1 MGALTPPAAITGG
14 PAAAEGKCLLIR
26 RIAASEL
33 FTKAPRLRDF
43 FLYAAECTLEN
54 RLADVREQVI
64 AERVFKRSFDLNGG
78 QDSIVRAEARNLRKR
93 LETYFETEGKDEP
106 VIVTMPKGGYA
117 LAFQARE
124 VNTEAAPKN
133 EAVMAP
139 PTESAVRNPEP
150 IPTIPLKAIPA
161 NTSDPRLR
169 LYRNALVVLGA
180 FGVVMMA
187 FAFYWRSAETRLA
200 HELHIEPPML
210 PFSALFNN
218 DTESIIVTSDTG
230 LMQISSLAHRRISL
244 DEYIARSYPTIP
256 NIEPPWLV
264 TNWNIWEFTD
274 GREMTLASDIL
285 RSNAQFSQRISMLS
299 GHKVQLHDFKDKSAV
314 LIGSP
319 VSNPWAQLYEE
330 RLNFR
335 CKFGTNDR
343 ILFEERLASGALR
356 QYPND
361 DDIRHN
367 RTYARIAF
375 LPRTSDAAPT
385 LLLAGTTAQSTEA
398 AGELVLNRERMARTL
413 RSIGIDP
420 SGPPRFFEVL
430 IRSND
435 FVGGAIL
442 PEVVAWRVKP
452 APEA

>member
-1 MGALTPPAAITGG
+1 VLTPPTAVKGG
-14 PAAAEGKCLLIR
+14 PAAALDKHLLIR

-43 FLYAAECTLEN
+43 LLYAAECTLEN

-64 AERVFKRSFDLNGG
+64 AERVFKRSFDVHGG

-93 LETYFETEGKDEP
+93 LETYFETDGKDEP
-106 VIVTMPKGGYA
+106 VIVSMPKGGYA

-124 VNTEAAPKN
+124 VSAKATLKEAAVTAISA
-133 EAVMAP
+133 EVSVAHAP
-139 PTESAVRNPEP
+139 VIG
-150 IPTIPLKAIPA
+150 IPDTTDRRI
-161 NTSDPRLR
+161 R
-169 LYRNALVVLGA
+169 LYRNALVALGA
-180 FGVVMMA
+180 FAVIMMA
-187 FAFYWRSAETRLA
+187 LAFYWHSAETRLA
-200 HELHIEPPML
+200 GALHIEPPML

-218 DTESIIVTSDTG
+218 GTESIIVTSDTG

-244 DEYIARSYPTIP
+244 DEYIARSYPNIP
-256 NIEPPWLV
+256 NIQPPWLI

-274 GREMTLASDIL
+274 GREMTLASEIL
-285 RSNAQFSQRISMLS
+285 RSNAQFAQQISMLS
-299 GHKVQLHDFKDKSAV
+299 GHKVQLNDFKDKSAI

-330 RLNFR
+330 KLNFR
-335 CKFGTNDR
+335 CELGANDR
-343 ILFEERLASGALR
+343 ILFKEQLASGAIR

-375 LPRTSDAAPT
+375 LPRTSDASPA

-398 AGELVLNRERMARTL
+398 AGELVLNRERMAQTL

-420 SGPPRFFEVL
+420 TGPPHFFEIL

-442 PEVVAWRVKP
+442 PEVVAWRIKP

>member
-1 MGALTPPAAITGG
+1 LTPPAAIKGG
-14 PAAAEGKCLLIR
+14 PAAAEDKHLLIR

-43 FLYAAECTLEN
+43 LVYAAECTLEN

-93 LETYFETEGKDEP
+93 LDTYFETEGKDEP

-117 LAFQARE
+117 LAFQPRE
-124 VNTEAAPKN
+124 GNAEAGPKG
-133 EAVMAP
+133 EAVAMPAA
-139 PTESAVRNPEP
+139 EVAIRNQVP
-150 IPTIPLKAIPA
+150 IPAIPLKASPSGA
-161 NTSDPRLR
+161 PDPRIR
-169 LYRNALVVLGA
+169 LYRYALVALCTFA
-180 FGVVMMA
+180 VVMMA
-187 FAFYWRSAETRLA
+187 LAFHWRSVEARLTG
-200 HELHIEPPML
+200 ELHIEPPML

-218 DTESIIVTSDTG
+218 DTQSIIVTSDTG

-244 DEYIARSYPTIP
+244 DEYIARSYPAIP
-256 NIEPPWLV
+256 NIEPPWLI

-274 GREMTLASDIL
+274 SREMTLASQIF
-285 RSNAQFSQRISMLS
+285 RSNALFSQRISLLS
-299 GHKVQLHDFKDKSAV
+299 GHKVQLHDFKDKSAI

-330 RLNFR
+330 KLNFH
-335 CKFGTNDR
+335 CELSANDR
-343 ILFEERLASGALR
+343 IVFKEQLPSGAIR
-356 QYPND
+356 QYPNE

-375 LPRTSDAAPT
+375 LPRTSDASPV

-398 AGELVLNRERMARTL
+398 AGELVLDRGRMSETL

-420 SGPPRFFEVL
+420 SGPPRFFEIL

>member
-1 MGALTPPAAITGG
+1 MGVLTPPTAVKGG
-14 PAAAEGKCLLIR
+14 PAAALDKHLLIR

-43 FLYAAECTLEN
+43 LLYAAECTLEN

-64 AERVFKRSFDLNGG
+64 AERVFKRSFDVHGG

-93 LETYFETEGKDEP
+93 LETYFETDGKDEP
-106 VIVTMPKGGYA
+106 VIVSMPKGGYA
-117 LAFQARE
+117 LAFQTRE
-124 VNTEAAPKN
+124 LNAETRLKEEPVSAISTEVSVNHAPIIAVPSKPASDAAL
-133 EAVMAP
+133 ERR
-139 PTESAVRNPEP
+139 VRV
-150 IPTIPLKAIPA
+150 
-161 NTSDPRLR
+161 
-169 LYRNALVVLGA
+169 YRNALIAVGA
-180 FGVVMMA
+180 FAVAMMA
-187 FAFYWRSAETRLA
+187 LAFYWRSAETHLTG
-200 HELHIEPPML
+200 ELHIEPPML

-218 DTESIIVTSDTG
+218 STDSIIVTSDTG
-230 LMQISSLAHRRISL
+230 LMQISSLAHRSISL
-244 DEYIARSYPTIP
+244 DEYMARSYPNIP
-256 NIEPPWLV
+256 NIQPPWLI

-274 GREMTLASDIL
+274 GREMTLAGEIL
-285 RSNAQFSQRISMLS
+285 RSNAQFAQRISMLS
-299 GHKVQLHDFKDKSAV
+299 GHKVQLNDFKDKSAI

-330 RLNFR
+330 KLNFH
-335 CKFGTNDR
+335 CELGANDR
-343 ILFEERLASGALR
+343 ILFKEQIASGAIR

-375 LPRTSDAAPT
+375 LPRTSDASPA
-385 LLLAGTTAQSTEA
+385 LLLAGATAQSTEA
-398 AGELVLNRERMARTL
+398 AGELVLNRERMAQTL

-420 SGPPRFFEVL
+420 TGPPHFFEIL

-442 PEVVAWRVKP
+442 PEVVAWRIKP

>member
-1 MGALTPPAAITGG
+1 MGALTPPAAIKGG
-14 PAAAEGKCLLIR
+14 PAAAEERYLLIR
-26 RIAASEL
+26 RVAASEL

-43 FLYAAECTLEN
+43 LLYAAECTLEN

-64 AERVFKRSFDLNGG
+64 AERVFKRSFDLHGG

-106 VIVTMPKGGYA
+106 VVVTMPKGGYA
-117 LAFQARE
+117 LAFQTRE
-124 VNTEAAPKN
+124 RNAETSSKNGAAS
-133 EAVMAP
+133 
-139 PTESAVRNPEP
+139 T
-150 IPTIPLKAIPA
+150 
-161 NTSDPRLR
+161 TSDEVSHTPVVTVPSKPVLPDAPDRRMR
-169 LYRNALVVLGA
+169 LYRHAILVLGV

-187 FAFYWRSAETRLA
+187 LAFYWRSAETRLA
-200 HELHIEPPML
+200 GELHIEPPML
-210 PFSALFNN
+210 PFSALFSNQ
-218 DTESIIVTSDTG
+218 TESIIVTSDTG

-244 DEYIARSYPTIP
+244 DEYIARSYPSIP
-256 NIEPPWLV
+256 NIEPPWLIA
-264 TNWNIWEFTD
+264 NWNIWEFTD
-274 GREMTLASDIL
+274 GREMTLASEIL
-285 RSNAQFSQRISMLS
+285 RSNAQFSQRISLLS

-330 RLNFR
+330 KLNFH
-335 CKFGTNDR
+335 CELGTNDR
-343 ILFEERLASGALR
+343 ILFKERLASGAIR
-356 QYPND
+356 QYPNE
-361 DDIRHN
+361 DDIRHS

-375 LPRTSDAAPT
+375 LPRTSDASPA

-398 AGELVLNRERMARTL
+398 AGELVLNRERMAQTL

-420 SGPPRFFEVL
+420 SGPPHFFEIL

>member
-1 MGALTPPAAITGG
+1 LTPPSAIKSG
-14 PAAAEGKCLLIR
+14 PAAAEDKDLLIR

-54 RLADVREQVI
+54 RLADVREPVI

-93 LETYFETEGKDEP
+93 LDTYFETEGKDEP

-117 LAFQARE
+117 LAFHTRE
-124 VNTEAAPKN
+124 VNAQASTKTEMVAAP
-133 EAVMAP
+133 AVAEVIRNGAAAP
-139 PTESAVRNPEP
+139 A
-150 IPTIPLKAIPA
+150 IPLNAVPA
-161 NTSDPRLR
+161 SGADLRLR
-169 LYRNALVVLGA
+169 LYRYGLLALGA
-180 FGVVMMA
+180 FAVVMMA
-187 FAFYWRSAETRLA
+187 LAFYWRSAETRLA
-200 HELHIEPPML
+200 GELHIQPPSL

-218 DTESIIVTSDTG
+218 DTESMIVTSDTG

-244 DEYIARSYPTIP
+244 DEYIARSYPNIP
-256 NIEPPWLV
+256 NIEPPWLI

-274 GREMTLASDIL
+274 SREMTLASEIL
-285 RSNAQFSQRISMLS
+285 RSNAQFSQRISLLS
-299 GHKVQLHDFKDKSAV
+299 GHKVQLHDFKDKSAI

-330 RLNFR
+330 KLNFR
-335 CKFGTNDR
+335 CELGRNDR
-343 ILFEERLASGALR
+343 IIFNEQLASGAIR
-356 QYPND
+356 QYPNE

-375 LPRTSDAAPT
+375 LPRTSDAAPV

-398 AGELVLNRERMARTL
+398 AGELVLDRQRLAQTL

-420 SGPPRFFEVL
+420 SGPPRFFEIL

>member
-1 MGALTPPAAITGG
+1 LTPPAAIKGG
-14 PAAAEGKCLLIR
+14 PAAAEDKHLLIR

-43 FLYAAECTLEN
+43 LLYAAECTLEN

-64 AERVFKRSFDLNGG
+64 AERVFKRSFDVHGG

-93 LETYFETEGKDEP
+93 LEIYFETDGKDEP
-106 VIVTMPKGGYA
+106 VIVSMPKGGYA

-124 VNTEAAPKN
+124 VDAEIRSKGEPVSAISAEISVDHAP
-133 EAVMAP
+133 AVAVPKAP
-139 PTESAVRNPEP
+139 DRR
-150 IPTIPLKAIPA
+150 I
-161 NTSDPRLR
+161 R
-169 LYRNALVVLGA
+169 LYRCALVALGA
-180 FGVVMMA
+180 FAVAMMA
-187 FAFYWRSAETRLA
+187 LAFYWHSAETRLA
-200 HELHIEPPML
+200 GALHIEPPML
-210 PFSALFNN
+210 PFSALFNSG
-218 DTESIIVTSDTG
+218 TESIIVTSDTG
-230 LMQISSLAHRRISL
+230 LMQISSLAHRSISL
-244 DEYIARSYPTIP
+244 DEYIARSYPNIP
-256 NIEPPWLV
+256 NIQPPWLI

-274 GREMTLASDIL
+274 GREMTLASEIL
-285 RSNAQFSQRISMLS
+285 RSNAQFAQRISMLS
-299 GHKVQLHDFKDKSAV
+299 GHKVQLNDFKDKSAI

-330 RLNFR
+330 KLNFH
-335 CKFGTNDR
+335 CELGANDR
-343 ILFEERLASGALR
+343 ILFKEQLASGAIR

-375 LPRTSDAAPT
+375 LPRTSDASPA

-398 AGELVLNRERMARTL
+398 AGELVLNRERIAQTL
-413 RSIGIDP
+413 QSIGIDP
-420 SGPPRFFEVL
+420 SGPPHFFEIL

-442 PEVVAWRVKP
+442 PEVVAWRIKP
-452 APEA
+452 APET